1 MAVKDLT
8 SSEVAALAN
17 TRHALSGVKF
27 LAQGESDYHNMFM
40 NALHLLSR
48 ESAAW
53 GMVHDDDAAGT
64 TVRVMPCRALLDGV
78 TLIYAGGTISLAA
91 YNNDV
96 AYVWLEDDGAGAAQ
110 ISADS
115 DANGW
120 PSTPHFKL
128 AEVTLVSGAVTSG
141 GILDRSQEH
150 KLGLAGIDVV
160 RYDMAISVQGDTGSP
175 STIVITQQDVGGNA
189 IAEVAYLRVRVC
201 DSGAYADATNAT
213 IAAGANTTA
222 VETISA
228 TKDLI
233 LKSHT
238 DGTWTITL
246 TDGTAETVTL
256 RTGPAPIGG
265 RRGDHANSLNVT
277 HAAP

>member
-27 LAQGESDYHNMFM
+27 LALGESDYHNMFM

-53 GMVHDDDAAGT
+53 AMVHDDDAAGT

-78 TLIYAGGTISLAA
+78 TLVYAGGTISLAA

-96 AYVWLEDDGAGAAQ
+96 AYVWVEDDGAGAAQ
-110 ISADS
+110 IAADS

-120 PSTPHFKL
+120 PSTPHIKL
-128 AEVTLVSGAVTSG
+128 AEVTLASGAVTA
-141 GILDRSQEH
+141 ILDRSQEH
-150 KLGLAGIDVV
+150 KLGVAGIAMPG
-160 RYDMAISVQGDTGSP
+160 YDLSIETQGDTGTP
-175 STIVITQQDVGGNA
+175 SVVLMQLRDEGGNA
-189 IAEVAYLRVRVC
+189 IRQVNYLRVRVC
-201 DSGAYADATNAT
+201 DVAGYQAATNAT
-213 IAAGANTTA
+213 IAPGTNTTEA
-222 VETISA
+222 EEVTAGKE
-228 TKDLI
+228 LI
-233 LKSHT
+233 LQSHT
-238 DGTWTITL
+238 DGSFRIDL
-246 TDGTAETVTL
+246 TNGTAETVMLRIGEAPLTHPRADCGTTL
-256 RTGPAPIGG
+256 
-265 RRGDHANSLNVT
+265 DVT